1 MKRRYAALAS
11 GLMLVALLP
20 SVVSADR
27 PDKFEDHF
35 VAASCDATI
44 DGGFVSVS
52 VESSTEGDFQFMG
65 ASIWLDPANPFE
77 SDPTA
82 GGGTDIVD
90 LTDDGTTIEAHASF
104 PTFDVDG
111 NPAGD
116 ADLTITVARTGETS
130 PILPEPGKTNVND
143 KTSGVEERLEGSG
156 MLTWDGSD
164 IALTECSGQ
173 VVDIN
178 VFRTSPRGFVS
189 ANAGVTISCEW
200 ETATGAAFLG
210 ATDDGFGYLPDVFLE
225 TSAGQVFSIDAPPGS
240 VTEAGLDA
248 MFELSNSDS
257 AVATATFTPT
267 GSPVT
272 STLYG
277 ATFRTGS
284 VEQSL
289 VPVGSL
295 ESLDRRHARHQRRC
309 VRCGELRTTRPS
321 RSPRAHRRVGHR
333 QRRSGGR
340 NRGEAGLAVQHDQR
354 RGDAGTEFPILTCPR
369 GLLIIRTT
377 LWYTIEG
384 TGGPVTIDTA
394 GSAIDTLIS
403 VFVQT
408 DAGFDE
414 IACVDD
420 VESNPLARRIQAGLT
435 IDTEEGVTYYVEVGG
450 VYKFLEDARQ
460 RRRAGSHQ
468 GPLGDPAHV
477 PGLNTIRAITI
488 AKLSSSSR
496 ETRKSRFIRRDL
508 LRRSALCSK
517 ELADELGRGPRY
529 TSPATADSTHN
540 ATDRAIQ
547 VLPKLHAWSVIAA
560 PAMNNSVATGTN
572 TRDPI
577 SSK

>member
-52 VESSTEGDFQFMG
+52 VESSTEGDFRFMG

-82 GGGTDIVD
+82 GGGTDTVD

-210 ATDDGFGYLPDVFLE
+210 ATDDGFGYFADVFLE

-248 MFELSNSDS
+248 TFELSNSDS

-277 ATFRTGS
+277 ATFRTR
-284 VEQSL
+284 VIEQSL

-295 ESLDRRHARHQRRC
+295 EFSTGDTLVISDDACDAASFENH
-309 VRCGELRTTRPS
+309 TTVSQPKGPQAGRAPVNDGPEGAIAVKPGS
-321 RSPRAHRRVGHR
+321 RFNTTNVGATP
-333 QRRSGGR
+333 
-340 NRGEAGLAVQHDQR
+340 EP
-354 RGDAGTEFPILTCPR
+354 EFPILTCPEGFADQFGR
-369 GLLIIRTT
+369 T

-394 GSAIDTLIS
+394 GSAIDTLIG
-403 VFVQT
+403 VFVPT
-408 DAGFDE
+408 DAGFEE
-414 IACVDD
+414 IACIDD
-420 VESNPLARRIQAGLT
+420 VEFEPVGATYQAALT

-450 VYKFLEDARQ
+450 FFNFFEDASAAEKGR
-460 RRRAGSHQ
+460 
-468 GPLGDPAHV
+468 
-477 PGLNTIRAITI
+477 IR
-488 AKLSSSSR
+488 
-496 ETRKSRFIRRDL
+496 IRVR
-508 LRRSALCSK
+508 
-517 ELADELGRGPRY
+517 
-529 TSPATADSTHN
+529 
-540 ATDRAIQ
+540 
-547 VLPKLHAWSVIAA
+547 
-560 PAMNNSVATGTN
+560 
-572 TRDPI
+572 
-577 SSK
+577 